1 VKNGWLPMMIVLV
14 VIALDLTVVVIILDD
29 IRTLLEAAR

>member
-1 VKNGWLPMMIVLV
+1 MMIVLV